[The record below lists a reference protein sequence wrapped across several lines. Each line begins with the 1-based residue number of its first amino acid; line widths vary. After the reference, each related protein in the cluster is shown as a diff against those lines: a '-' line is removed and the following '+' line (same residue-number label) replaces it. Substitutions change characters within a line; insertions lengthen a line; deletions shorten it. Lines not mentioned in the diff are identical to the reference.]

1 MSPRQSPSSAIYL
14 AISWDGLGPLLDA
27 GFFMVS
33 PLAASVCFSRC
44 LPRQFVPT
52 APSMRLPS
60 TRKLRSRRETFAERN
75 EQIRRTLDADAAA
88 DQRPEQASF
97 FGEEA
102 EPRLAVGGHTQVGR
116 ALMAVLHLQRAA
128 PNRHG

>member
-1 MSPRQSPSSAIYL
+1 MAPRQSPSSAICL
-14 AISWDGLGPLLDA
+14 AISWDGLGPLFDA

-60 TRKLRSRRETFAERN
+60 TMKPRSRWEALAEGD
-75 EQIRRTLDADAAA
+75 QQLRRALDADAAA
-88 DQRPEQASF
+88 DQRPEQAPL

-102 EPRLAVGGHTQVGR
+102 EPRLAVGGHTQVGL
-116 ALMAVLHLQRAA
+116 ALMAVLHLQ
-128 PNRHG
+128 